1 MERTDPMTIRQI
13 IDRVIDRSA
22 SRDEFL
28 GYRASALWPDVVGP
42 GVNHMTTRRY
52 FRDGELHVYISSAP
66 MKAELSFSRE
76 RIAASINDIL
86 GREVLRK
93 IILH

>member
-1 MERTDPMTIRQI
+1 
-13 IDRVIDRSA
+13 
-22 SRDEFL
+22 
-28 GYRASALWPDVVGP
+28 
-42 GVNHMTTRRY
+42 MTTRRY

-86 GREVLRK
+86 GREVVRK